1 MTGKFWPALFGGAAL
16 YNFAAGLPPLL
27 IPSLSAENLGLP
39 PYDPQHIIIAQ
50 LAGLLICL
58 FGIGYAMVAMGTPG
72 GREIVI
78 LGMIGKLG
86 VVLLVAGHL
95 LWGHAPLGLAVA
107 AGGDF
112 LFALAFLVYLTR
124 DRGARPVP
132 A

>member
-1 MTGKFWPALFGGAAL
+1 
-16 YNFAAGLPPLL
+16 
-27 IPSLSAENLGLP
+27 
-39 PYDPQHIIIAQ
+39 
-50 LAGLLICL
+50 
-58 FGIGYAMVAMGTPG
+58 MVAMGTPG

-112 LFALAFLVYLTR
+112 IFALAFLVYLTR
-124 DRGARPVP
+124 GRGARPVP

>member
-1 MTGKFWPALFGGAAL
+1 MTGKFWPALFGAAAL
-16 YNFAAGLPPLL
+16 YNFTAGLPPLL
-27 IPSLSAENLGLP
+27 IPALSAENLGLP

-50 LAGLLICL
+50 LAGMLICL

-72 GREIVI
+72 GREIVV

-86 VVLLVAGHL
+86 VVLIVTGHL
-95 LWGHAPLGLAVA
+95 LWGHVPLGLVAA

-112 LFALAFLVYLTR
+112 LFALAFIAYLRKGRTS
-124 DRGARPVP
+124 PFP